1 MYFYNE
7 SLIISLHSLHK
18 YNKLYLKLIK
28 YSSESSEQAI
38 ETIATTHRNNPFGG
52 IEIIRMNHWN
62 GLNTPWRLFEWSKG
76 DIKQKTSNKFGASL
90 IFLYLCMAIIN
101 SENTDSCFKRTI
113 YDIVPIPINRDL
125 YSHIE
130 LYRSIIIYRDRRMG

>member
-62 GLNTPWRLFEWSKG
+62 GLNTPWRLFE
-76 DIKQKTSNKFGASL
+76 
-90 IFLYLCMAIIN
+90 
-101 SENTDSCFKRTI
+101 
-113 YDIVPIPINRDL
+113 
-125 YSHIE
+125 
-130 LYRSIIIYRDRRMG
+130 

>member
-28 YSSESSEQAI
+28 YSSESSEQTI

-62 GLNTPWRLFEWSKG
+62 GLNTPWRLFE
-76 DIKQKTSNKFGASL
+76 
-90 IFLYLCMAIIN
+90 
-101 SENTDSCFKRTI
+101 
-113 YDIVPIPINRDL
+113 
-125 YSHIE
+125 
-130 LYRSIIIYRDRRMG
+130 